1 MNKLNIAIDGP
12 SGSGKSTIAKA
23 IAKKLNIVYLDT
35 GAMFRCLGLKALKDN
50 IDISNLDMVKEM
62 LDRTTVDIKY
72 VDSDMKIFLDNC
84 EVSHLIRENEVSKM
98 ASNISAIGIVRD
110 KLIGLQREIAQ
121 NNDVVLDGRDIGT
134 VVLPNANYKFFV
146 TADSLERAKRRHLEL
161 KNKGEIVELEIL
173 HQEIEQR
180 DFNDSNRKIAPL
192 KCACDAIIIDTTNM
206 TIEDVV
212 SYVIAKIKEI

>member
-35 GAMFRCLGLKALKDN
+35 GAMFRCLGLKALKEN

>member
-35 GAMFRCLGLKALKDN
+35 GAMFRCLGLKALKDY